1 MPTNL
6 DGQKVIREHPDVI
19 YVPGKASNAG
29 GVGVSGL
36 EMSQNAQRLTWT
48 REEVDEKLQSMMAN
62 IYKQMESAS
71 GDGGTLEEGANRAG
85 FLKVAEAMKE
95 LGWIF

>member
-1 MPTNL
+1 LPTNIEAQGIL
-6 DGQKVIREHPDVI
+6 RENPDII
-19 YVPGKASNAG
+19 YIPGKASNAG

-48 REEVDEKLQSMMAN
+48 REEVDQKLLAMMAD
-62 IYKQMESAS
+62 IYRQMKDAS
-71 GDGGTLEEGANRAG
+71 GEDGTFEEGANRAG

-95 LGWIF
+95 LGWVQ

>member
-6 DGQKVIREHPDVI
+6 EGQKVIREHPDVI

-48 REEVDEKLQSMMAN
+48 REEVDEKLQAMMAD
-62 IYKQMESAS
+62 IYTQMEKAS
-71 GDGGTLEEGANRAG
+71 GEDGTLEVGANRAG